1 MTSHKHTRHERSFDI
16 PALRRRMQEYLGA
29 DQELYPHC
37 LEARFPHVFAK
48 IVELWGKPEMEG
60 YFQSLMVADRP
71 GRQGFPA
78 DAAMEVLRLSLAHG
92 TLNPVA
98 EADKYAW
105 ASASDQ
111 EFKEYLDRRHHG
123 ERRQRIEPPLV
134 VTERR
139 VEPRRAEDAAQQGG
153 SAAEREAFRQ
163 SLIAG
168 FVRWIQAND
177 LLKRLPPNEL
187 RDAFAVALRQVLH
200 EQEPGDL
207 PPISWD

>member
-1 MTSHKHTRHERSFDI
+1 MKHKTHLRHDKAFDM
-16 PALRRRMQEYLGA
+16 PALRQRMLEILGK
-29 DQELYPHC
+29 DRELYPFG
-37 LEARFPHVFAK
+37 LESKFPHVFAN
-48 IVELWGKPEMEG
+48 IVHLWGSPEMEP

-78 DAAMEVLRLSLAHG
+78 DAALEILRLSLAHG
-92 TLNPVA
+92 TLNPAA

-111 EFKEYLDRRHHG
+111 EFKDFLDRRHHG
-123 ERRQRIEPPLV
+123 ERRQHIEPPLT

-139 VEPRRAEDAAQQGG
+139 VEPRRTEDAARPTA

>member
-1 MTSHKHTRHERSFDI
+1 MTNQTHSRRDNAFDM
-16 PALRRRMQEYLGA
+16 PVLRQRMLEILGK
-29 DQELYPHC
+29 DRELYPFG
-37 LEARFPHVFAK
+37 LESKFPHVFAK
-48 IVELWGKPEMEG
+48 IVDLWGSPEMDP

-78 DAAMEVLRLSLAHG
+78 DAALEILRLSLAHG
-92 TLNPVA
+92 TLNPAA

-134 VTERR
+134 VAERR
-139 VEPRRAEDAAQQGG
+139 VEPRREEDKQVPAPG
-153 SAAEREAFRQ
+153 AAEREAFRR

-168 FVRWIQAND
+168 FGRWIKANG

-187 RDAFAVALRQVLH
+187 RDAFAVALRQVLS

>member
-1 MTSHKHTRHERSFDI
+1 MKHKTHLRHEKAFDM
-16 PALRRRMQEYLGA
+16 PALRQRMLEHLGK
-29 DQELYPHC
+29 DRELYPFS
-37 LEARFPHVFAK
+37 LESKFPHVFAK
-48 IVELWGKPEMEG
+48 IVHLWGSPEMEP

-78 DAAMEVLRLSLAHG
+78 DAALEILRLSLAHG
-92 TLNPVA
+92 TLNPAA

-111 EFKEYLDRRHHG
+111 EFKEFLDRRHHG
-123 ERRQRIEPPLV
+123 ERRQQIEPPLV
-134 VTERR
+134 VNERR
-139 VEPRRAEDAAQQGG
+139 AEPRREEDRHSPSPG
-153 SAAEREAFRQ
+153 AAEREAFRQ